1 VAVVE
6 YALRV
11 SGLRDAESGLAAVG
25 AGARGAAAGLDEA
38 GGAALEFGADVQQ
51 GMSAAERATLQA
63 QRALDAM
70 LRAQMTGSQRAA
82 ADVQSQVAALDRLAS
97 QGADTATVERARAL
111 ARQQG
116 AQRIADALDRERVA
130 SVGAAGAADEL
141 GRASGRAG
149 QGLASVL
156 LQLPDVATGLAS
168 GQSAFTV
175 FVQQG
180 LQVLQV
186 NLASL
191 MPALAA
197 VGPALAVVGTA
208 AAALGVTYAVL
219 ADEVADAEAA
229 MLASAEAATR
239 MQEAHAALGGT
250 MQSLADEV
258 GLLTGAV
265 TREELAQRK
274 RDEAIR
280 QSFGV
285 VREQIGLKREQL
297 ALELEAAE
305 AAFRGSRVTVE
316 SVRAVEEARARLTG
330 QLSAYDTTLTRL
342 AERERVALAES
353 ELLTLGQTAQREA
366 GARGG
371 RTSAPRPEVA
381 VAVPVEVDLAA
392 LEDLVRTFD
401 RIGKINLG
409 FLSDDL
415 AASTEGFE
423 RASRAL
429 ARVPLNIEAIAA
441 AAERATAGIG
451 IAGAALRG
459 NLGGAVSGLGAA
471 MGGTLGAVLGPVGA
485 ALGVAQGIGAQA
497 ESQGVSVA
505 EVTTQAVEGAIGG
518 IEAVIEG
525 LPDIISQTLPVLVT
539 SLLVD
544 LPAALVRSLPDI
556 LVEALA
562 TALFDLPR
570 AFAEAIKDALTPGDF
585 DPESTRGKQA
595 RFLGGVIR
603 EGMTSGTGSDTDI
616 VSTIIGLA
624 AIGRAG
630 RDRAQSSRSASTARR
645 ASSQR
650 SVPAS
655 TGRNPFEGLAAAW
668 DAQYAGPMGL
678 SPTTPQLRG

>member
-1 VAVVE
+1 
-6 YALRV
+6 V
-11 SGLRDAESGLAAVG
+11 SGLRDAEAGLAAVG

-38 GGAALEFGADVQQ
+38 GGAALEFGADVER
-51 GMSAAERATLQA
+51 GMTAAERATLQA
-63 QRALDAM
+63 QRALDSM

-82 ADVQSQVAALDRLAS
+82 ADVQSQVAALDRLAA

-116 AQRIADALDRERVA
+116 AQRIADALDKERVA

-156 LQLPDVATGLAS
+156 IQLPDVAAGLAS

-239 MQEAHAALGGT
+239 MQEAQAALGLT
-250 MQSLADEV
+250 MQGLADEV

-265 TREELAQRK
+265 TREELAQRS
-274 RDEAIR
+274 RDRAIR
-280 QSFGV
+280 DQF
-285 VREQIGLKREQL
+285 
-297 ALELEAAE
+297 A
-305 AAFRGSRVTVE
+305 
-316 SVRAVEEARARLTG
+316 SVRQLT
-330 QLSAYDTTLTRL
+330 Q
-342 AERERVALAES
+342 AERERLAALSESASLELRRAELTGRATDDQRASVDALRQSVAAYDATLQRLADSEADALARS
-353 ELLTLGQTAQREA
+353 ELLTFGQQAQREA

-371 RTSAPRPEVA
+371 RTSAPRQAAA
-381 VAVPVEVDLAA
+381 VAVPIAVDEAALQDLATA
-392 LEDLVRTFD
+392 FSG
-401 RIGKINLG
+401 RIGADLG
-409 FLSDDL
+409 PLSDDL
-415 AASTEGFE
+415 AASTEGFA

-429 ARVPLNIEAIAA
+429 ARVPLDIEAIAA
-441 AAERATAGIG
+441 AAQRATAGIG

-471 MGGTLGAVLGPVGA
+471 MGGALGAALGPVGA

-497 ESQGVSVA
+497 EAQGVSVA
-505 EVTTQAVEGAIGG
+505 EVTTQAVDGAVGALV
-518 IEAVIEG
+518 AVVEG
-525 LPDIISQTLPVLVT
+525 LPDIIAETIPVLVS

-544 LPAALVRSLPDI
+544 LPIALVKSLPDI
-556 LVEALA
+556 LVSAFETALIGIPKAIGQAIAEALGFGGRGGGELTRQQLRDA
-562 TALFDLPR
+562 QERALGTGPSAGSGPA
-570 AFAEAIKDALTPGDF
+570 AFAA
-585 DPESTRGKQA
+585 SVQ
-595 RFLGGVIR
+595 
-603 EGMTSGTGSDTDI
+603 SGERATG
-616 VSTIIGLA
+616 
-624 AIGRAG
+624 
-630 RDRAQSSRSASTARR
+630 SRSASTARR
-645 ASSQR
+645 AASQR

>member
-1 VAVVE
+1 MAVVE

-38 GGAALEFGADVQQ
+38 ASE
-51 GMSAAERATLQA
+51 ATQ
-63 QRALDAM
+63 
-70 LRAQMTGSQRAA
+70 
-82 ADVQSQVAALDRLAS
+82 
-97 QGADTATVERARAL
+97 
-111 ARQQG
+111 
-116 AQRIADALDRERVA
+116 
-130 SVGAAGAADEL
+130 AGAAMETLAAKARGATSAANAARTSAGALGAANAAASAGAVDLAGAMDET

-156 LQLPDVATGLAS
+156 IQLPDVAAGLAS

-186 NLASL
+186 NLSSL

-297 ALELEAAE
+297 ALELAAAE
-305 AAFRGSRVTVE
+305 ATFKGSRLTVD
-316 SVRAVEEARARLTG
+316 SLRTVEEARARLTG
-330 QLSAYDTTLTRL
+330 QLSAYDATLGRL

-353 ELLTLGQTAQREA
+353 ELLTLGQQAQREA

-371 RTSAPRPEVA
+371 RTSAPRQATA
-381 VAVPVEVDLAA
+381 VAVPIAVDEAALQDLATA
-392 LEDLVRTFD
+392 FSGRISADL
-401 RIGKINLG
+401 GP
-409 FLSDDL
+409 LSDDL
-415 AASTEGFE
+415 AASTEGFA

-429 ARVPLNIEAIAA
+429 SRVPLDIEAIAA

-471 MGGTLGAVLGPVGA
+471 MGGALGAALGPVGA

-497 ESQGVSVA
+497 EAQGVSVA
-505 EVTTQAVEGAIGG
+505 DVTTQAVKGAIGG

-570 AFAEAIKDALTPGDF
+570 AFAEAIRDALTPGEL
-585 DPESTRGKQA
+585 DPQSTRGRQA

-603 EGMTSGTGSDTDI
+603 EDGGEADI
-616 VSTIIGLA
+616 LTTIIGLA
-624 AIGRAG
+624 AIGREG

-645 ASSQR
+645 AASQR

-655 TGRNPFEGLAAAW
+655 TARNPFEGLAAAW

>member
-1 VAVVE
+1 MAVVE

-38 GGAALEFGADVQQ
+38 ASEATQAGAALDTLGAKAR
-51 GMSAAERATLQA
+51 GAASAANAARTSAG
-63 QRALDAM
+63 ALGA
-70 LRAQMTGSQRAA
+70 ANAA
-82 ADVQSQVAALDRLAS
+82 AS
-97 QGADTATVERARAL
+97 
-111 ARQQG
+111 
-116 AQRIADALDRERVA
+116 
-130 SVGAAGAADEL
+130 AGAVDLAGAMDET

-156 LQLPDVATGLAS
+156 IQLPDVAAGLAS

-186 NLASL
+186 NLTSL
-191 MPALAA
+191 LPALAA

-250 MQSLADEV
+250 MQGLADEV

-285 VREQIGLKREQL
+285 VREQIDLKREQL
-297 ALELEAAE
+297 ALELAAAE
-305 AAFRGSRVTVE
+305 ATFRGSRVTVD
-316 SVRAVEEARARLTG
+316 SLAAVEEARARLTG
-330 QLSAYDTTLTRL
+330 QLSAYDTTLGRL
-342 AERERVALAES
+342 AEREQRALAES
-353 ELLTLGQTAQREA
+353 DLLRLGQEAQREA

-371 RTSAPRPEVA
+371 RTSAPRQTA
-381 VAVPVEVDLAA
+381 AAAVPIEVDQAA
-392 LEDLVRTFD
+392 LQDLATAFSG
-401 RIGKINLG
+401 RIRADLG
-409 FLSDDL
+409 PLSDDL
-415 AASTEGFE
+415 AASTEGFA

-429 ARVPLNIEAIAA
+429 SRVPLDIEAIAA
-441 AAERATAGIG
+441 AAERATAGVG

-459 NLGGAVSGLGAA
+459 NLGGAVSGVGAA
-471 MGGTLGAVLGPVGA
+471 MGGALGAALGPVGA

-497 ESQGVSVA
+497 EAQGVSVA

-556 LVEALA
+556 LVAAL
-562 TALFDLPR
+562 TNALFDLPK
-570 AFAEAIKDALTPGDF
+570 AFAQAIADALTPGGSGAD
-585 DPESTRGKQA
+585 ST
-595 RFLGGVIR
+595 V
-603 EGMTSGTGSDTDI
+603 
-616 VSTIIGLA
+616 
-624 AIGRAG
+624 GRATRAAQRG
-630 RDRAQSSRSASTARR
+630 EAMGLSGIETAVLFLAGERGRRERDRAQSSRSASTARR
-645 ASSQR
+645 AASQR

-655 TGRNPFEGLAAAW
+655 TGRNPFESLAAAW